1 MIEKKRNPLIDFVK
15 DVNLSFKR
23 EQLLYDIKNYAFVEG
38 DVMQAKTEHDRHQVI
53 DVGEDG
59 NIDRVTRVLDLS
71 FVECVD
77 LLYPYSKKTFEDM
90 QDSNDI
96 LEETETYTIE
106 MKVPDWFS
114 KTTVVLLEK
123 LIHEY
128 MVYRV
133 LADWMSITNPASKAN
148 WEEKIEDV
156 SEKIRGC
163 MNARCRRLRRTQTPF

>member
-1 MIEKKRNPLIDFVK
+1 MIERKHNPLIDFVK
-15 DVNLSFKR
+15 DVKLSFIR

-38 DVMQAKTEHDRHQVI
+38 DVMQVKTEHDRHQVI

-90 QDSNDI
+90 QESNDV

-156 SEKIRGC
+156 SKKIQGC